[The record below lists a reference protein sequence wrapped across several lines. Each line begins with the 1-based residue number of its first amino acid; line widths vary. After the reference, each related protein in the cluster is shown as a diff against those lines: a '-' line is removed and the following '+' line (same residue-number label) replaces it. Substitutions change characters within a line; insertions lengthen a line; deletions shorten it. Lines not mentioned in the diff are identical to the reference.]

1 MPAQALSIPSSARTS
16 QSSPRF
22 SRSTSGRK
30 TQHSYYS
37 IPSLRPARSLLMSQF
52 DRNAQLSFEAA
63 MNVEQLRSTNYM
75 PRKQPPEP
83 ASVWHVQPPDFRP
96 QVYRPQP
103 PKRNSRNAIQ
113 PWTYQAQYELS
124 TLGDNE
130 IQSSSRA
137 STDLLL
143 PALYEQV
150 QEDSDESQDEAFVT
164 RFKHQHTLDEK
175 VNVIRARQLPLP
187 PYKNPKPHDFR
198 GVSANSDNMPILSSH
213 PSLSMCICV

>member
-1 MPAQALSIPSSARTS
+1 MPALALSNPSSAQTS

-30 TQHSYYS
+30 TQHSSYS
-37 IPSLRPARSLLMSQF
+37 VHSLRPARSLLMSQF
-52 DRNAQLSFEAA
+52 DRNAQLSFEAS
-63 MNVEQLRSTNYM
+63 MNVEQLRSSNYM

-83 ASVWHVQPPDFRP
+83 DSVWHVQPPDFRP

-124 TLGDNE
+124 TLGGDNE
-130 IQSSSRA
+130 VQSPVRA
-137 STDLLL
+137 STDPLL
-143 PALYEQV
+143 PALHEQV

-175 VNVIRARQLPLP
+175 VNVIRTKQLPLP

-198 GVSANSDNMPILSSH
+198 GVSAIAT
-213 PSLSMCICV
+213 ICQY